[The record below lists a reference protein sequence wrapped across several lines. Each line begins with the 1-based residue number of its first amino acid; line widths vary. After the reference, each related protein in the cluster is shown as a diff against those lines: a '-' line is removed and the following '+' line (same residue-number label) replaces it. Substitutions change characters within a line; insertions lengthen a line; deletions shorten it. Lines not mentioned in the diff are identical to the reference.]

1 MKTLHQILKEK
12 KHQELISIAP
22 NRPVFD
28 ALVILAEYKIGALA
42 VMDGDKLVGI
52 FSERD
57 YAREVVLQGRS
68 SKTTHIA
75 DVMTAK
81 VFTGRPGDWVDSA
94 MQLMSEK
101 KFRHLPIVD
110 GEKVLGML
118 SLGDLVKE
126 IIDDQQRAIQALESY
141 IKGS

>member
-1 MKTLHQILKEK
+1 MKTLLQIIDDK
-12 KHQELISIAP
+12 KHKEVISIAP
-22 NRPVFD
+22 NRPVYD

-68 SKTTHIA
+68 SKTTQISE
-75 DVMTAK
+75 VMTAK
-81 VFTGRPGDWVDSA
+81 VISGKPHDLTESA
-94 MQLMSEK
+94 MSVMSENHI
-101 KFRHLPIVD
+101 RHLPVMD
-110 GEKVLGML
+110 GEKLIGML

-126 IIDDQQRAIQALESY
+126 TIAYQQRLIAELESY
-141 IKGS
+141 IKG